1 LVSYL
6 FSTIAA
12 AFSYHGKAEEEGN
25 GKVVLLEKG
34 AYEGMD
40 VCLMYPDFSLL

>member
-6 FSTIAA
+6 FSTIPAT
-12 AFSYHGKAEEEGN
+12 FSYHGKAEEEGN

-40 VCLMYPDFSLL
+40 VCLMYFDFSLL

>member
-1 LVSYL
+1 MLL
-6 FSTIAA
+6 
-12 AFSYHGKAEEEGN
+12 AEEGGS

-40 VCLMYPDFSLL
+40 ACLMSVFLPVTSFLFSPTS